1 MTEMN
6 VQGFVLRLDRA
17 YEFADHMWVEVLS
30 PESVR
35 VGMDSLGIETAGTLA
50 QLQFFEE
57 GTVVTRRDPVGSLE
71 AEKFVGPV
79 VAPLSGTV
87 TAVNVAAMAD
97 PSIVEVDPYT
107 NGWMVELTP
116 SALDEEL
123 PLLTQGDDPIVAE
136 FERKISEY
144 RRDGV
149 LAE

>member
-30 PESVR
+30 PETVR

-50 QLQFFEE
+50 QLQFVEE
-57 GTVVTRRDPVGSLE
+57 GTAVTRRSPMGSLE
-71 AEKFVGPV
+71 AEKFVGPL

-87 TAVNVAAMAD
+87 TAINVAAMAD

-107 NGWMVELTP
+107 NGWMVELAPT
-116 SALDEEL
+116 ALDEEF
-123 PLLTQGDDPIVAE
+123 PQLTQGDGPIVTE
-136 FERKISEY
+136 FERKISGY